1 MRTVLIAVALA
12 IAVFVPAAA
21 RAHQGH
27 AHNVMGTVSSV
38 EGGHVMVATAEGKT
52 VMVMMDSKT
61 TITSGKTKVDASAV
75 KAGIRV
81 VAEGPED
88 KGMIMAT
95 RVRIGASK

>member
-21 RAHQGH
+21 RAHEGH
-27 AHNVMGTVSSV
+27 AHKVMGTVSSV
-38 EGGHVMVATAEGKT
+38 EGGHVMVATAEGTT

-81 VAEGPED
+81 VAEGPAE
-88 KGMIMAT
+88 KGIIMAT
-95 RVRIGASK
+95 SVRIGASK